1 VNLSVV
7 WIFTAVMIGGLAL
20 GTVLI
25 LSGPRDDE
33 AAALYRRQ
41 ARDAVRWLHDR
52 VRSTVSRTPSEP
64 RRVSRR

>member
-25 LSGPRDDE
+25 LTRPRDDE
-33 AAALYRRQ
+33 AAELYRRR
-41 ARDAVRWLHDR
+41 ARDARKWLHDQ
-52 VRSTVSRTPSEP
+52 VRSIVSRTPSGPE
-64 RRVSRR
+64 RVSRP